1 MNICICFLLFLHV
14 CLIDRLT
21 NCVNQRINQLIYGW
35 KNNSMSC
42 SKKQFKHYFQYQRI
56 GILLLGYHM
65 FKYSFNQSFALDFD
79 SCKNDRRI
87 GSMPIVQAIFI
98 ISLTNNNANNNNIVN
113 EHQNRWLLMKI
124 RKCVQKQCLGQK
136 WSEMM
141 NSNSNNERTND
152 NMSNNTNQ

>member
-1 MNICICFLLFLHV
+1 
-14 CLIDRLT
+14 
-21 NCVNQRINQLIYGW
+21 
-35 KNNSMSC
+35 MSC
-42 SKKQFKHYFQYQRI
+42 SKKQLKHYFHNQRI

-113 EHQNRWLLMKI
+113 EHQNR
-124 RKCVQKQCLGQK
+124 
-136 WSEMM
+136 
-141 NSNSNNERTND
+141 
-152 NMSNNTNQ
+152 